1 MKPRAVVLLN
11 AAAGSVAAGGPA
23 DVGAR
28 VRVALAGAGLTADV
42 RAVDG
47 RSLAAEVRSALAAR
61 PDVLVVGGGDGTLSS
76 AAEALVGGPTPL
88 GILPLGTRNHFARD
102 LGLALDL
109 EEAASVIAAGH
120 VRRVDVGEVNGRVF
134 LNNCSL
140 GVYPDLVRDRETQ
153 EARDD
158 RRRWAA
164 ILRASWNSLW
174 RFRVRTVTLRVDGR
188 VWRVT
193 TPLVFVGNNRY
204 ETRLL
209 ALGRRSA
216 LADGQLWL
224 YVARNA
230 SRLGVVRL
238 GARMALGRLEQ
249 AQDFE
254 AVATTELELRTRRRH
269 LRLAV
274 DGEVLPMVSPVRW
287 RARPRALAV
296 LAPAVPA

>member
-1 MKPRAVVLLN
+1 
-11 AAAGSVAAGGPA
+11 
-23 DVGAR
+23 VGAR

-164 ILRASWNSLW
+164 MVRAGWNSLW

>member
-11 AAAGSVAAGGPA
+11 GAAGAIASAGTDPLAARIRDALAQAGFPA
-23 DVGAR
+23 DVR
-28 VRVALAGAGLTADV
+28 VVESRWLG
-42 RAVDG
+42 
-47 RSLAAEVRSALAAR
+47 AEVRAAAR
-61 PDVLVVGGGDGTLSS
+61 SRPKALVIGGGDGTLSS
-76 AAEALVGGPTPL
+76 AAAELAGSGIPL

-102 LGLALDL
+102 LGLPDEL
-109 EEAASVIAAGH
+109 EGAARVLAAGH

-153 EARDD
+153 ETRED
-158 RRRWAA
+158 RPRISAHA
-164 ILRASWNSLW
+164 RASWRALR

-209 ALGRRSA
+209 ALGRREG
-216 LADGQLWL
+216 LDQGRLWL

-230 SRLGVVRL
+230 SRAGALRL
-238 GARMALGRLEQ
+238 AARMVLGRLEQ

-254 AVATTELELRTRRRH
+254 TLATDEVELRTRRRL

-274 DGEVLPMVSPVRW
+274 DGEVVPMESPVRW
-287 RARPRALAV
+287 RARPGLLAV
-296 LAPAVPA
+296 LAPPASA